1 MIIFLIFLLSNYFQ
15 PHQVLAITPTITPT
29 ITPNNNQNDI
39 QKIREVVQ
47 QKVKEKLREITQPS
61 DTPKGIIGNII
72 QIDHNQFTIEYQN
85 NPRTIKF
92 DDTTVFIDK
101 NRNKSKAD
109 KFKIGQ
115 DILAMGTFDDPNVL
129 NAKRIIIIDLKS
141 ITNDQKVIVVGKIVD
156 ISKSSSIFA
165 LIPTKNKNVQ
175 YQINTDTKTEVITQT
190 NQKISLNDL
199 QSGQKIITILT
210 PDKKMAKTYYTPK
223 IINLDYQPPATPTL
237 KPTPTKK
244 P

>member
-15 PHQVLAITPTITPT
+15 PHQVLAITPTITP
-29 ITPNNNQNDI
+29 NNDQNDI

-92 DDTTVFIDK
+92 DETTVFIDI

-115 DILAMGTFDDPNVL
+115 DILAMGTFDDPSVL
-129 NAKRIIIIDLKS
+129 NAKRIIVIDLKS

-190 NQKISLNDL
+190 DQKISLNDL

-210 PDKKMAKTYYTPK
+210 PDKKMAKTYYSSK
-223 IINLDYQPPATPTL
+223 IINLDYQPPTTPTL